1 MTVSATSIIRPAA
14 VAGAFYPERAGDLQ
28 AMLARCWDDA
38 RITVGPVPKAIIA
51 PHAGYVYSGAV
62 AASAYARIKPA
73 HQRIKRV
80 VLLGPCHRVAVNG
93 LALSG
98 ADAFETPLG
107 PVEIDKDAAALISDL
122 PQVQVFDATHAQEHS
137 LEVHL
142 PFLMS
147 VIDDFK
153 LLPLVVGQ
161 ATPDQVAQVLERLW
175 GGPETLIVVSSD
187 LSHYLDYD
195 KARAID
201 RRTCRAIENLDPAA
215 IERDGACGRFPVGG
229 LLKLAKAKGM
239 AVETV
244 DLRNSGDTAGPRDRV
259 VGYGSWLF
267 TEGSGS
273 RSAAND
279 GESETGDTDFAG
291 ETKALLE
298 RHGEKLIRL
307 AAASIERGLRAGQ
320 PAMPDLASAPADLAR
335 PGACFV
341 TLKKHGQLRGCIGSP
356 EAHRPLIT
364 DVAANGYAAAFR
376 DPRFPNLS
384 QEELPEVT
392 LSISVLSPQAPM
404 TIKDEAD
411 LLAQLRP
418 GVDGLVIEDGGKRA
432 LFLPSVWEQLP
443 DKRAFLQHLKRK
455 AGLAADHWSP
465 GFRARRFVAEEASS
479 GDLPPSRPL
488 WSPPAK

>member
-1 MTVSATSIIRPAA
+1 MTVVRPAA
-14 VAGAFYPERAGDLQ
+14 VAGAFYPGTAPELQ
-28 AMLARCWDDA
+28 AMLSRCWDDA
-38 RITVGPVPKAIIA
+38 QITVGPVPKAIIA
-51 PHAGYVYSGAV
+51 PHAGYIYSGAV

-73 HQRIKRV
+73 RERIKRV

-98 ADAFETPLG
+98 ADAFDTPLG
-107 PVEIDKDAAALISDL
+107 PIEIDKEAAELIQDL

-161 ATPDQVAQVLERLW
+161 ATPGQVAEVLERLW

-195 KARAID
+195 GAKAID
-201 RRTCRAIENLDPAA
+201 ARTCKAIEDLNPAA

-229 LLKLAKAKGM
+229 LLQLAKAKGM
-239 AVETV
+239 SVETV

-267 TEGSGS
+267 TENAQAGSTED
-273 RSAAND
+273 D
-279 GESETGDTDFAG
+279 GEADFEAR
-291 ETKALLE
+291 TKALLA
-298 RHGEKLIRL
+298 RHGDALIRL
-307 AAASIERGLRAGQ
+307 AAASIEHGLATGKPLQ
-320 PAMPDLASAPADLAR
+320 PDITQAASDLAQ

-341 TLKKHGQLRGCIGSP
+341 TLKKNGQLRGCIGSP

-364 DVAANGYAAAFR
+364 DVAFNGFSAAFR
-376 DPRFPNLS
+376 DPRFPALTAA
-384 QEELPEVT
+384 ELPEVT
-392 LSISVLSPQAPM
+392 LSISVLSPQIPM
-404 TIKDEAD
+404 TVRNEAD

-418 GVDGLVIEDGGKRA
+418 GVDGLVIEDGARRA

-443 DKRAFLQHLKRK
+443 DKRAFLGHLKRK
-455 AGLAADHWSP
+455 AGMAPDHWSNT
-465 GFRARRFVAEEASS
+465 FQARRFVAEEALSP
-479 GDLPPSRPL
+479 DLATPAPL
-488 WSPPAK
+488 WSVTGQ